1 MASFT
6 DQIPQFNP
14 YVQQLPIE
22 AMVTVGMEKQRRYDE
37 GVQKI
42 QASIDN
48 VAGLDIINEAQK
60 VYLQSTLNQLG
71 SNLKMVAAGDFSNYQ
86 LVNSVSGMST
96 QIIKDPVIQNAVAS
110 TARYKKGI
118 ADKEAYRKEGKTSPN
133 RDFDFNREASEFI
146 NSQDVNSSF
155 NGQYVA
161 HTDVNKKALDIIQKL
176 NPNAKVLD
184 NPYVTNP
191 DGSVNYKEVAI
202 AMRKSGIKE
211 VSEAQIKTAVN
222 SMLDATDLDEL
233 ASQGRYNYRNYS
245 AEDLQ
250 VAATENYSTV
260 RKSYESTLEQ
270 LKTQLAATTDLG
282 QQEELN
288 KSIKFYNDQLGEG
301 EDSGILAKNFKT
313 TLELIPQNIDGARSQ
328 LYTKNWLNQ
337 IGNGFAYREVS
348 DEIVA
353 SPLRADF
360 WKVKEFEFN
369 QIKEQNSE
377 KWKALDYNLKLQEL
391 EIKKQEAA
399 DKASGND
406 PYWNPS
412 GDPSID
418 AMNAMSNWAG
428 KQEGLAQENKALLEQ
443 ITNNV
448 PAVNGVKPTTMDV
461 WNNINKYKKGEY
473 QPRTS
478 AEKDAM
484 DKYIANS
491 NDLTNQKAIYEQKEA
506 EVYKEMG
513 LDFNK
518 TLSKQLS
525 GVGGITIGTG
535 NNKTTFTSKEIYEYL
550 KKEKSKLVGKADAQ
564 QLYIDPATLTE
575 REKQIY
581 NLVQGRYQ
589 GVSYGGAKSTGNTA
603 IDAVINKI
611 APIAGQNSQ
620 IDSEVKRRIGLKM
633 APITGGFS
641 REQAGVTFKDGTD
654 KSNFVIAISN
664 IVQSDLKQKTGGKD
678 YVPADVFEALT
689 KAKLD
694 DVDFQVGRQG
704 DSYVVQV
711 TDKGTKKTYMV
722 PVTAEFVAKTKQL
735 GTKWLSQNV
744 PVADRVLRNGG
755 STNLTGKFENSYY
768 STGLFGGTVQG
779 RRTVTLPVAADLTY
793 EGGQTFP
800 IFRML
805 DKNGE
810 QLFYQYYDAT
820 DPKTFKDVFLPSLN
834 DAKIIG
840 LFKNKYPNIEQL
852 ISK

>member
-37 GVQKI
+37 GIQKI
-42 QASIDN
+42 QTSIDN
-48 VAGLDIINEAQK
+48 VAGLDVVRDIDK

-86 LVNSVSGMST
+86 LVNSVSGMAN
-96 QIIKDPVIQNAVAS
+96 QIIKDPVVQNAVGS
-110 TARYKKGI
+110 TAKYR
-118 ADKEAYRKEGKTSPN
+118 KEVNYAESLKKEGKTSPN
-133 RDFDFNREASEFI
+133 RDYDFNRSASEWL

-176 NPNAKVLD
+176 HPNAKVLD

-245 AEDLQ
+245 AGDLQ
-250 VAATENYSTV
+250 QAATENYSTV

-282 QQEELN
+282 QQDELN
-288 KSIKFYNDQLGEG
+288 KSIKFYKDQLGEG
-301 EDSGILAKNFKT
+301 EDSGNLAKNFKT

-348 DEIVA
+348 DEIVN

-369 QIKEQNSE
+369 TIKEQNDQR
-377 KWKALDYNLKLQEL
+377 WKELDYNIKLQEL
-391 EIKKQEAA
+391 ELKKQEAV

-428 KQEGLAQENKALLEQ
+428 KQEGLAQENKALLSQ
-443 ITNNV
+443 MANNI
-448 PAVNGVKPTTMDV
+448 PAVDGVSTTPQDV
-461 WNNINKYKKGEY
+461 WNNINKYKDGKY
-473 QPRTS
+473 QPRNAS
-478 AEKDAM
+478 EKALM
-484 DKYIANS
+484 DQYIANS
-491 NDLTNQKAIYEQKEA
+491 NDLSNQKAIYEQKEK
-506 EVYKEMG
+506 EVYGEMG

-518 TLSKQLS
+518 TLSNQLS
-525 GVGGITIGTG
+525 GVPSITIGTG
-535 NNKTTFTSKEIYEYL
+535 ATKTTFTPKEIYDYL
-550 KKEKSKLVGKADAQ
+550 KKEKSKIVGKADAQ

-589 GVSYGGAKSTGNTA
+589 GLGYGGAKSTGNTA

-611 APIAGQNSQ
+611 APISAQNSQ

-654 KSNFVIAISN
+654 KSNFVSSLSN
-664 IVQSDLKQKTGGKD
+664 IVQADLAQKTGDKD
-678 YVPADVFEALT
+678 YVPADVLKTLT
-689 KAKLD
+689 KTTLD
-694 DVDFQVGRQG
+694 DVDFQIARQG
-704 DSYVVQV
+704 DSYIVQV
-711 TDKGTKKTYMV
+711 TDKDTKETYMV
-722 PVTAEFVAKTKQL
+722 PVTAEFVARTKQL

-744 PVADRVLRNGG
+744 PVADRVLRNAG

-768 STGLFGGTVQG
+768 PTGLFGGTVQG
-779 RRTVTLPVAADLTY
+779 NRTVTLPVAADLTY
-793 EGGQTFP
+793 EGGQTYP
-800 IFRML
+800 LFRL
-805 DKNGE
+805 KTNNGQVILSWPE
-810 QLFYQYYDAT
+810 AT
-820 DPKTFKDVFLPSLN
+820 DPKTFRDVYLPSLTN
-834 DAKIIG
+834 DKILK
-840 LFKNKYPNIEQL
+840 LFKTKYPNIEQL
-852 ISK
+852 ISQ

>member
-14 YVQQLPIE
+14 YVQQLPVE

-37 GVQKI
+37 GIQKI
-42 QASIDN
+42 QTSIDN
-48 VAGLDIINEAQK
+48 VAGLDVVRDIDK

-86 LVNSVSGMST
+86 LVNSVSGMAN
-96 QIIKDPVIQNAVAS
+96 QIIKDPVIQNAVGS
-110 TARYKKGI
+110 TAKYR
-118 ADKEAYRKEGKTSPN
+118 KEVNYAESLKKEGKTSPN
-133 RDFDFNREASEFI
+133 RDFDFSRSASEWL
-146 NSQDVNSSF
+146 NSQDVNTSF

-161 HTDVNKKALDIIQKL
+161 HTDVNKKTLDIIQKL
-176 NPNAKVLD
+176 HPNAKILD

-250 VAATENYSTV
+250 QAATENYSTV
-260 RKSYESTLEQ
+260 KKSYESTLEQ

-288 KSIKFYNDQLGEG
+288 KSIKYYKDQLGEG
-301 EDSGILAKNFKT
+301 EDSGILVKNFKT

-348 DEIVA
+348 DEIVT

-369 QIKEQNSE
+369 TIKEQNDQY
-377 KWKALDYNLKLQEL
+377 WKQLDYNIKLQTLEL
-391 EIKKQEAA
+391 AKQEAA
-399 DKASGND
+399 DKASGGD

-428 KQEGLAQENKALLEQ
+428 KQESLAQSNKAVLQE
-443 ITNNV
+443 ITNNI
-448 PAVNGVKPTTMDV
+448 PAVNGVKPSTMDV

-478 AEKDAM
+478 EEKVLM

-518 TLSKQLS
+518 SLSKQLS
-525 GVGGITIGTG
+525 GISGITIGTG
-535 NNKTTFTSKEIYEYL
+535 NNKTTITPREIYDYL
-550 KKEKSKLVGKADAQ
+550 KKEKAKIVGKADAQ

-575 REKQIY
+575 REKLIY

-589 GVSYGGAKSTGNTA
+589 GVGYAESKSTGNAA

-611 APIAGQNSQ
+611 APISSKNSG

-744 PVADRVLRNGG
+744 PVADRVLRNAG

-779 RRTVTLPVAADLTY
+779 KRTVTLPVAADLTY

-800 IFRML
+800 LFRMM

-820 DPKTFKDVFLPSLN
+820 DPKTFKDVYLPSLTN
-834 DAKIIG
+834 DKILK

-852 ISK
+852 ISQ

>member
-14 YVQQLPIE
+14 YVQQLPVE

-37 GVQKI
+37 GIQKI
-42 QASIDN
+42 QASVDN
-48 VAGLDIINEAQK
+48 IAGLDVVRDIDK

-86 LVNSVSGMST
+86 LVNSVSGMAN
-96 QIIKDPVIQNAVAS
+96 QIIKDPVVQNAVSS
-110 TARYKKGI
+110 TAKYR
-118 ADKEAYRKEGKTSPN
+118 KEVNYAESLKKEGKTSPN
-133 RDFDFNREASEFI
+133 RDYDFSRSASEWL

-161 HTDVNKKALDIIQKL
+161 HTDVNKKALEIIQKL
-176 NPNAKVLD
+176 HPNAKVLD
-184 NPYVTNP
+184 NPYVTNS

-245 AEDLQ
+245 AGDLQ
-250 VAATENYSTV
+250 QAATENYSTV

-282 QQEELN
+282 QQDELN
-288 KSIKFYNDQLGEG
+288 KSIKFYKDQLGEG
-301 EDSGILAKNFKT
+301 EDSGTLAKNFKT

-360 WKVKEFEFN
+360 WKVKEYEFN
-369 QIKEQNSE
+369 AIKEQNDQR
-377 KWKALDYNLKLQEL
+377 WKELDYNIKLQDLEL
-391 EIKKQEAA
+391 KKQEAA

-418 AMNAMSNWAG
+418 AMNAMTSWAG
-428 KQEGLAQENKALLEQ
+428 KQESLAQQNKGLLEQ
-443 ITNNV
+443 IAKESST
-448 PAVNGVKPTTMDV
+448 VNGVKPTTMDV

-473 QPRTS
+473 QPGTS
-478 AEKDAM
+478 AEKEAM
-484 DKYIANS
+484 DEYIANS
-491 NDLTNQKAIYEQKEA
+491 NDLTNQKAIYELKEA

-654 KSNFVIAISN
+654 KSNFVSSLSN
-664 IVQSDLKQKTGGKD
+664 IVQADLAQKTGDKD
-678 YVPADVFEALT
+678 YDPSNTLKTLT
-689 KAKLD
+689 KTTLD
-694 DVDFQVGRQG
+694 NVDFQIARQG
-704 DSYVVQV
+704 DNYVVQV
-711 TDKGTKKTYMV
+711 TDKDTKETHIV

-755 STNLTGKFENSYY
+755 STNLTGEFKNSYY
-768 STGLFGGTVQG
+768 SSGLFGGTVQG
-779 RRTVTLPVAADLTY
+779 RRTVTLPVAADLVY
-793 EGGQTFP
+793 QRGKTFP

-840 LFKNKYPNIEQL
+840 LFKNKYPNVEQL
-852 ISK
+852 ISQ